1 MKTPIMITD
10 SQELMVER
18 QKYNIKHKMF
28 QFFINKKKFVI
39 PKILCFPNMHGDIL
53 LENNFPSNYLPMQ
66 FHLKHVGL
74 TLKKELATK

>member
-1 MKTPIMITD
+1 MDTE
-10 SQELMVER
+10 S
-18 QKYNIKHKMF
+18 KHIQSKKCSSF
-28 QFFINKKKFVI
+28 LFNKKKFVI

-66 FHLKHVGL
+66 FHLKHDGL